1 MRRRVLSQRDFRV
14 SVAVALT
21 AGLGS
26 AACMAPVDEP
36 GASESRAPVVFGE
49 ASDASEDYV
58 LRLESKA
65 VGSEGENCTATLVAP
80 NVVFTALHCVSYFTA
95 GKFSCAPDG
104 TLKPTSPGDGE
115 LGALA
120 PPESVKVFVGPDTK
134 TEPDAFGL
142 KVFGTGANNICR
154 NDFAIVILDR
164 NLDVPVASL
173 RLVRPMA
180 KGELMTVVG
189 FGLTESDVSNG
200 RRRRTGVPVTDV
212 GPLVLSGPTTA
223 APRTFVTGQGPC
235 FGDSGG
241 PAFSEETGA
250 LSGVYSLAGGQVC
263 TARNI
268 RNVYT
273 RLSPFTNLIEQAF
286 AEAGSEPVLEPYDG
300 PPEQIDPPD
309 EEPAEEPDDVS
320 GGSGSRSQ
328 GCALAPGAQGSA
340 SVGLAFGLLAAVRLR
355 RRRSR

>member
-1 MRRRVLSQRDFRV
+1 MRGRVLSQRGFRV
-14 SVAVALT
+14 SIAVAL
-21 AGLGS
+21 AAALGS
-26 AACMAPVDEP
+26 AACTAPVDEP
-36 GASESRAPVVFGE
+36 ATSELRAAIVNGE
-49 ASDASEDYV
+49 PSDASEDYV

-65 VGSEGENCTATLVAP
+65 IGSEGENCTSTLVAP
-80 NVVFTALHCVSYFTA
+80 NIVFTALHCVSYFGA

-104 TLKPTSPGDGE
+104 TLNPTAPGDGE

-120 PPESVKVFVGPDTK
+120 PPESVKVFVGASTN
-134 TEPDAFGL
+134 TEPDAYGI
-142 KVFGTGANNICR
+142 KVFGTGASNICR

-164 NLDVPVASL
+164 NLDLPVASL

-189 FGLTESDVSNG
+189 YGLTETDVSNG

-223 APRTFVTGQGPC
+223 APRTFVTSQGPC

-241 PAFSEETGA
+241 PAFSEDTGA

-286 AEAGSEPVLEPYDG
+286 AEAGAEPVLEPYDG

-309 EEPAEEPDDVS
+309 GEPVEEPDDLS

-328 GCALAPGAQGSA
+328 GCALAPGSRGSTR
-340 SVGLAFGLLAAVRLR
+340 VGLAFGLLAAVQLR